1 MASGPI
7 TPRQIEGE
15 NVEAV
20 TDVLFLGSKITVDGD
35 CKNEIRRR
43 LFFGRKAMANLDSVR
58 CLGMIALSNK
68 GSYSQGCG
76 LSISHVW
83 MWELH
88 HKEGRMLKN
97 WCFWTV
103 MLEKTFESFLDSKEI
118 KPVNLKEIQ
127 PWKFIGRTVA
137 LTIAFWPSDANSWL
151 MEKDPHVGGSPSI
164 SSPCP
169 QICFLSLFL
178 HCCPQINFSVTFF

>member
-83 MWELH
+83 M
-88 HKEGRMLKN
+88 
-97 WCFWTV
+97 
-103 MLEKTFESFLDSKEI
+103 
-118 KPVNLKEIQ
+118 
-127 PWKFIGRTVA
+127 
-137 LTIAFWPSDANSWL
+137 
-151 MEKDPHVGGSPSI
+151 
-164 SSPCP
+164 
-169 QICFLSLFL
+169 
-178 HCCPQINFSVTFF
+178 